1 MATSTERQ
9 DPFDGIMLAA
19 HIDVLFDG
27 GSFVN
32 EDDVIVSNRLD
43 YETYKALNLPGR
55 ISPYPEKSLE
65 YLERHRSMVFED
77 YGAKAGLAFSF
88 NSLKNNG
95 L

>member
-32 EDDVIVSNRLD
+32 QDDVIVSNRLD

-77 YGAKAGLAFSF
+77 YGRRPDSPFKVNQLNF
-88 NSLKNNG
+88 K
-95 L
+95 